1 MKDAICRHY
10 DKENGWC
17 KKLSDWSEPMPVIVY
32 CPKTPCEHE
41 EELAPCPFCGKKAEM
56 KTSPHIP
63 NGTDYTPRCTDP
75 SCCGRL
81 SKKYSARE
89 CAVHHWNM
97 RDYSER

>member
-17 KKLSDWSEPMPVIVY
+17 KKLSDWSESMPVIVY

-63 NGTDYTPRCTDP
+63 SGTDYTPRCTDP

-81 SKKYSARE
+81 SKKYSTRE

-97 RDYSER
+97 RDYRER